1 MWSNLWQKISFKK
14 KLDESAT
21 FSKVNETKVLDETLV
36 LDETIKNIDIEVS
49 NKKNEISNMILQS
62 LINDF
67 ESYKDTFIEVCNGQD
82 SYSSSKNRELKNYW
96 TINIPDSYLNSKIKL
111 EKKGDDGIGISIL
124 FEYESYSDKKWKLRS
139 IEFCEIKD
147 YRGFRYAI
155 YSSES
160 EPYKDI
166 LYQYYKQFFL
176 LSKNKELAEVNHN
189 YDKITNLIGKKSKR
203 GAKLNSI
210 INEQ

>member
-67 ESYKDTFIEVCNGQD
+67 
-82 SYSSSKNRELKNYW
+82 
-96 TINIPDSYLNSKIKL
+96 
-111 EKKGDDGIGISIL
+111 
-124 FEYESYSDKKWKLRS
+124 
-139 IEFCEIKD
+139 
-147 YRGFRYAI
+147 
-155 YSSES
+155 
-160 EPYKDI
+160 
-166 LYQYYKQFFL
+166 
-176 LSKNKELAEVNHN
+176 
-189 YDKITNLIGKKSKR
+189 
-203 GAKLNSI
+203 
-210 INEQ
+210 